1 MEMENIGSQAQQ
13 SGEGLVRGVQ
23 HKVGD
28 VIKHATFGY
37 VSPLFYIYCAVE
49 QSRAVFQR
57 QQRDVP
63 PWSARQGETE
73 SCCGLVALADRCDC
87 GLGQHVWC

>member
-1 MEMENIGSQAQQ
+1 MRVRRRRKLDMEMEMEMDNIGSQAQQ

-37 VSPLFYIYCAVE
+37 VSPLFYIYC
-49 QSRAVFQR
+49 
-57 QQRDVP
+57 
-63 PWSARQGETE
+63 
-73 SCCGLVALADRCDC
+73 LL
-87 GLGQHVWC
+87 

>member
-1 MEMENIGSQAQQ
+1 MDMEMEMEMENIGSQAQQ

-37 VSPLFYIYCAVE
+37 VSPLFYIYC
-49 QSRAVFQR
+49 
-57 QQRDVP
+57 
-63 PWSARQGETE
+63 
-73 SCCGLVALADRCDC
+73 LL
-87 GLGQHVWC
+87 